1 MSEPEE
7 RKTIFITNDRWLLEK
22 GNLDLTDEEILK
34 EAAQGGELIM
44 MNITQALEAM
54 KKEEPEKFS
63 ALQKDK
69 EKQAG
74 RTLTMAEMIKL
85 AEQADER
92 FTTYHRYVE
101 LMMTKDQAI
110 QVRVWRI
117 NEHFSWRAVA
127 RAAFGMVVSDRWQKW
142 KVWDPPSN
150 QLMGMALCHR
160 AAELHDQNYRKE
172 PWN

>member
-7 RKTIFITNDRWLLEK
+7 GKIVFITNDRWLLEK
-22 GNLDLTDEEILK
+22 GNLDPTDEEIMK
-34 EAAQGGELIM
+34 EAAQGGEVIM
-44 MNITQALEAM
+44 MNLTQALEAM
-54 KKEEPEKFS
+54 KKDEPEKFS
-63 ALQKDK
+63 AFRK
-69 EKQAG
+69 EQEKRSG
-74 RTLTMAEMIKL
+74 RPLTMAEITEL

-92 FTTYHRYVE
+92 FTIYDRYVE
-101 LMMTKDQAI
+101 LVMTKDQAI

-117 NEHFSWRAVA
+117 NEHFTWRAVA
-127 RAAFGMVVSDRWQKW
+127 RAAFGMVISDRWQKW
-142 KVWDPPSN
+142 RLWDSPSY